1 MKEIILA
8 GAGGHALCVID
19 SILSQ
24 GVYRIVGIT
33 EAEEYTRKTILGF
46 DIIGDDSFLEKYY
59 QSGVKYAFVT
69 VGSVGNTSVRERLF
83 IKLKKI
89 GFLLPAVIDKS
100 ANVSGYADLSEGVY
114 IGRNA
119 SVNAGTEIKA
129 MAIIN
134 TGAIVEHSCRIGEFA
149 HISPG
154 AVLCGDVTI
163 GKHTH
168 IGANATVKNGIVIG
182 DHSLIG
188 AQSNVVDP
196 LQDHIIAYGNPCRR
210 VGYHG

>member
-1 MKEIILA
+1 M
-8 GAGGHALCVID
+8 
-19 SILSQ
+19 
-24 GVYRIVGIT
+24 
-33 EAEEYTRKTILGF
+33 GF